1 MKVEKA
7 EGGGYYLIV
16 SDEEYKRIRPLLNR
30 YGMLDANPEIEK
42 KWLEQSVESDN
53 KRSKEEL

>member
-7 EGGGYYLIV
+7 EGGGYYLIC
-16 SDEEYKRIRPLLNR
+16 SDEEYKRIRPFLNR

-42 KWLEQSVESDN
+42 KWLDQSAESDT
-53 KRSKEEL
+53 KRTQP